1 MVEYYLGRNYTGAEL
16 RTKQADVIG
25 QLINYVN
32 KKIPTFGDHYIRET
46 LPVEDFAVTNATG
59 VLSTIFPAVAGIET
73 MEIQIPV
80 NTDGWFYALSA
91 QWVAEKGLAFY
102 GMEIPQSTPIYGV
115 RGGYGK
121 DTTGGVEFVYSFNGL
136 GGADVPRYYTFKTPF
151 VVAKGDNFWIQF
163 MGVNSNGS
171 TPLMTGAVPLMF
183 VDTQTKSPM

>member
-16 RTKQADVIG
+16 REKQQSVIRE
-25 QLINYVN
+25 LTAYVTRQ
-32 KKIPTFGDHYIRET
+32 IPTFGEHYVREP

-59 VLSTIFPAVAGIET
+59 VISTIFPAIAGIET
-73 MEIQIPV
+73 MEIQIPP
-80 NTDGWFYALSA
+80 NTNGWFYALSA
-91 QWVAEKGLAFY
+91 QFVAEKGIALY
-102 GMEIPQSTPIYGV
+102 GMEIPQSTPLYAI
-115 RGGYGK
+115 RGGHGK

-151 VVAKGDNFWIQF
+151 IVAKGDSFWIQL

-183 VDTQTKSPM
+183 VDTQAKSPM